1 MRRAQLRA
9 RRGSQLVEF
18 ALVFPVFLFLFV
30 GIMEYSWFFY
40 QRSVVAEAAREG
52 CEAATQLD
60 PDSENYVA
68 VAQATIV
75 DELLNRG
82 GIDCEGPWVCTI
94 TLVDR
99 ANGEPS
105 RLICDV
111 RVNFLSL
118 TGFLGADP
126 TGNDAGVGG
135 RGGQYAA
142 TTWGTP
148 TDRRLLPNSLHS
160 RASSIFDGED

>member
-1 MRRAQLRA
+1 MRRTLPRQ

-60 PDSENYVA
+60 PESENYVA

-75 DELLNRG
+75 DELENRG
-82 GIDCEGPWVCTI
+82 GIDCAGPWVCNI
-94 TLVDR
+94 TLVDL
-99 ANGEPS
+99 APAEPP
-105 RLICDV
+105 RLVCDV

-126 TGNDAGVGG
+126 EGNEPGAGG

-142 TTWGTP
+142 QTWGTP
-148 TDRRLLPNSLHS
+148 SDRRLLPTSLHG